1 MPLPD
6 GEVTVNG
13 GDNELK
19 TGMTMKIPHDLWLL
33 FEKAAKDS
41 NGRFKVSLE
50 DGFVS
55 LFLPVPSLI
64 PQPHPTLL
72 NTLPLHVAPRPI
84 RVI

>member
-55 LFLPVPSLI
+55 LLFPCP
-64 PQPHPTLL
+64 
-72 NTLPLHVAPRPI
+72 A
-84 RVI
+84 